1 MSEEECVRDRQK
13 RLNGLALPREVSG
26 KTLLLLT
33 QESGA
38 INWSRSNRHVRLL
51 QINLPA
57 RSPVGQW
64 LVAGSPDRGQ
74 RGMSRGAAPNGGL
87 LPG

>member
-33 QESGA
+33 QKSGA
-38 INWSRSNRHVRLL
+38 INWSRSDRHVGPL

-57 RSPVGQW
+57 RS
-64 LVAGSPDRGQ
+64 VAGSPDSGR